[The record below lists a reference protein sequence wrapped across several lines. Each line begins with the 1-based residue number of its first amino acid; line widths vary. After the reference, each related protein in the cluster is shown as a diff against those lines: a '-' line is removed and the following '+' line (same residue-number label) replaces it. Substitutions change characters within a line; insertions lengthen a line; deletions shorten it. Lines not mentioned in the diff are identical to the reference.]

1 MIGSA
6 AQKIKTEENQ
16 LARFLRIHYQTDGE
30 HQGCVHLHGVRSD
43 GIFQRLIYAT
53 PEEMEKK
60 LAELDPY
67 NRRRPY
73 YLTAN
78 TYKAGVRQLEHLFS
92 FHNIV
97 IDIDGHKVPEQ
108 ELPHKIEAL
117 RFFILEDLVPDPEFY
132 TPNTITKTGR
142 GLQLWWALDQM
153 AAATERARRVNGGHV
168 QTVREYLIGKLEE
181 LIQGHGAVLEGMEI
195 DRGAS
200 GNLAG
205 LFRLPGSYNQRSHR
219 FGSFEIISEETLNA
233 YETAREIRKERAGDR
248 RKKKSPAPAAGRVL
262 TMPKSD
268 ASTYNAAR
276 ARQRSL
282 EKLATIRGTAA
293 GAHQRDEFVFCC
305 HSIWSNIYDDN
316 EAIMEHVRTLNDL
329 LANPLTEKEMA
340 AYLKTAEKKRY
351 KLTNTAIIDRL
362 AITPEEQERI
372 GFHPSGNG
380 GNRYKR
386 QQEQQARAEAKQK
399 RNERILELWEDGAR
413 QEDIADE
420 IGCSSRTVRRVIA
433 EADAGRYKKIEE
445 KLRDEEG
452 KGKTQAQIAAE
463 LSCCRETIS
472 NHQRKRAQESQQE
485 AEKAAG
491 GEISNEEKKD
501 ATRAQNEAREA
512 GEKAPEITEAA
523 PLIFDELRLS
533 RAGVRKSGQNVARY
547 IRGGTLPGG
556 LRGSI
561 SPGGAGGI
569 PGKRCG
575 YSGRAAP

>member
-53 PEEMEKK
+53 PEEMEQK

-97 IDIDGHKVPEQ
+97 IDIDGHEVPEQ

-168 QTVREYLIGKLEE
+168 QTAISYTLGEPYT
-181 LIQGHGAVLEGMEI
+181 EI

-205 LFRLPGSYNQRSHR
+205 LFRLPGSYNQKCHR

-233 YETAREIRKERAGDR
+233 YETAREIRKERAGER
-248 RKKKSPAPAAGRVL
+248 QKKKSPAPAAGRVL

-329 LANPLTEKEMA
+329 LADPLTEREMA

-362 AITPEEQERI
+362 DISPEEQERI
-372 GFHPSGNG
+372 GLHPSGNG
-380 GNRYKR
+380 GTRYKR

-420 IGCSSRTVRRVIA
+420 TGCSSRTVRRVIA
-433 EADAGRYKKIEE
+433 EADAGRYNKIE
-445 KLRDEEG
+445 
-452 KGKTQAQIAAE
+452 AE

-485 AEKAAG
+485 AKKAAG
-491 GEISNEEKKD
+491 GEISIEETKD

-533 RAGVRKSGQNVARY
+533 RAVVRKSGQNVARY

-561 SPGGAGGI
+561 SPGGSGGSS
-569 PGKRCG
+569 GKHCG